1 MDADREL
8 ATASHTPPEAKGLLG
23 ENFTSSP
30 IEGRDEVKLHEEDV
44 LPGSDTPASDI
55 VDPAS
60 VVAVTEV
67 LPSDSLA
74 AGGDV
79 EGALSASDK
88 LELSGLAASTL
99 KRVLSGENP
108 PRNAGVQVTA
118 STAILDRVW
127 PKQTAG
133 STISVAVQV
142 NGGAFDRWLRRN
154 ENGAAAS

>member
-8 ATASHTPPEAKGLLG
+8 AIASHTPPEAKGLFGDAL
-23 ENFTSSP
+23 ETVLA
-30 IEGRDEVKLHEEDV
+30 GR
-44 LPGSDTPASDI
+44 DTPASDGQRDI

-60 VVAVTEV
+60 EVEITEL

-74 AGGDV
+74 VGGDV

-154 ENGAAAS
+154 ENGAAPSS

>member
-8 ATASHTPPEAKGLLG
+8 ATASHTPEAKGLFGDAL
-23 ENFTSSP
+23 EN
-30 IEGRDEVKLHEEDV
+30 L
-44 LPGSDTPASDI
+44 LPGSDTPASDGQSDI

-60 VVAVTEV
+60 VVEVTEL

-74 AGGDV
+74 VGGDV

-154 ENGAAAS
+154 ENGAAPSS

>member
-8 ATASHTPPEAKGLLG
+8 AIASHTPPEAKGLFGDAL
-23 ENFTSSP
+23 ET
-30 IEGRDEVKLHEEDV
+30 V
-44 LPGSDTPASDI
+44 LPGSGTPASDGQSDI

-60 VVAVTEV
+60 EVEITEL

-74 AGGDV
+74 VGGDV

-154 ENGAAAS
+154 DNGAAAS

>member
-8 ATASHTPPEAKGLLG
+8 AIASHTPPEAKGLFGDAL
-23 ENFTSSP
+23 ET
-30 IEGRDEVKLHEEDV
+30 V
-44 LPGSDTPASDI
+44 LPGSGTPASDGQSDI

-60 VVAVTEV
+60 EVKITEL

-154 ENGAAAS
+154 DNGAAAS

>member
-8 ATASHTPPEAKGLLG
+8 AIASHTPPEARGLFGDAL
-23 ENFTSSP
+23 ET
-30 IEGRDEVKLHEEDV
+30 V
-44 LPGSDTPASDI
+44 LPGSGTPASDGQSDI

-60 VVAVTEV
+60 EVEITEL

-74 AGGDV
+74 VGGDV

-88 LELSGLAASTL
+88 LELSGSDKLELSELAASTL

-154 ENGAAAS
+154 ENGAAPSS

>member
-8 ATASHTPPEAKGLLG
+8 AIASHTPPEAKGLFGDAL
-23 ENFTSSP
+23 ET
-30 IEGRDEVKLHEEDV
+30 V
-44 LPGSDTPASDI
+44 LPGSGTPASDGQSDI

-60 VVAVTEV
+60 EVESTEL

-74 AGGDV
+74 VGGDV

-154 ENGAAAS
+154 ENGAAPSS

>member
-8 ATASHTPPEAKGLLG
+8 AIASHTPPEAKGLFGDAL
-23 ENFTSSP
+23 ET
-30 IEGRDEVKLHEEDV
+30 V
-44 LPGSDTPASDI
+44 LPGSGTPASDGQSDI

-60 VVAVTEV
+60 VVEVTEL

-74 AGGDV
+74 VGGDV

-154 ENGAAAS
+154 ENGAAPSS